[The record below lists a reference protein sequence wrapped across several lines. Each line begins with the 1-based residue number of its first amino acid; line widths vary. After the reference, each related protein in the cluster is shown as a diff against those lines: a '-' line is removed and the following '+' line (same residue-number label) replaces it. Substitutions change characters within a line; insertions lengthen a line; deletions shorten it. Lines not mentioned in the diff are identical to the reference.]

1 MVSWHVVH
9 NAVRLT
15 TFFFPGRIVS
25 TFVGV
30 TSGRFAPLP
39 EHVFGVRLRVLKN
52 DDPLVS
58 FVVHATFL
66 HPYVEAVPFA
76 CRGHVL
82 PPSLRF
88 DSFLHDEVVC
98 FR

>member
-1 MVSWHVVH
+1 M
-9 NAVRLT
+9 
-15 TFFFPGRIVS
+15 
-25 TFVGV
+25 
-30 TSGRFAPLP
+30 TSCFFAPLP

-52 DDPLVS
+52 DDPLVG
-58 FVVHATFL
+58 FVAHATFL

-88 DSFLHDEVVC
+88 LSVLFLHDEVVC